1 MTADLT
7 PANSTNEA
15 GSAPLSV
22 TAVAHGKINLHLGVS
37 DLREDG
43 YHDLHTIFQSVSL
56 EEKVRLELVASGEEE
71 TMTVSGHDAHLVPTD
86 RSNLAWRA
94 VEAVQ
99 ELVREA
105 LARKPVESETAGQ
118 TGVDSAPEIPRVSI
132 HIDKGVPVAG
142 GMAGGSADAAAALVA
157 AVEFYFERHPDTRHL
172 PTPDANVQHMIACA
186 LGADVPFCVL
196 GGTALGVGRGDE
208 LVTVMANG
216 PFHWALATDKRG
228 LSTPKVFGQLDTQ
241 REQIAA
247 GERPDV
253 RAGDTEPL
261 MHALISGD
269 AEQLAPTLIN
279 DLQAPAISLMP
290 SLRETLLAA
299 KEAGALAAIVS
310 GSGPTIA
317 MLCRDAEHA
326 VDVATAVSVA
336 GKASATT
343 TCSSP
348 AGPARLID
356 NS

>member
-1 MTADLT
+1 MTEEQT
-7 PANSTNEA
+7 PEEH
-15 GSAPLSV
+15 APLNGRSSTVESRERVSV

-43 YHDLHTIFQSVSL
+43 YHDLHTVFQSVSL
-56 EEKVRLELVASGEEE
+56 KEQVRLVEVASGEEE
-71 TMTVSGHDAHLVPTD
+71 TMTVAGHDAHLVPTD

-99 ELVREA
+99 QLVLDAGAEVA
-105 LARKPVESETAGQ
+105 PVS
-118 TGVDSAPEIPRVSI
+118 V

-157 AVEFYFERHPDTRHL
+157 AVEFYFHRHPASNRL
-172 PTPDANVQHMIACA
+172 PAPSQQQQHAIASG

-208 LVTVMANG
+208 LASVMAG
-216 PFHWALATDKRG
+216 GQFHWALATDKRG
-228 LSTPKVFGQLDTQ
+228 LSTPRVFAQLDKQ
-241 REQIAA
+241 REQSAQ
-247 GERPDV
+247 GMRPDV
-253 RAGDTEPL
+253 RAGDTAEL
-261 MHALISGD
+261 MRALISGD
-269 AEQLAPTLIN
+269 PEQLAPTLIN

-290 SLRETLLAA
+290 SLRATLLAA
-299 KEAGALAAIVS
+299 KKAGALAAIVS
-310 GSGPTIA
+310 GSGPTVA

-326 VDVATAVSVA
+326 VDVATAVSVE

-348 AGPARLID
+348 AGAARLLD
-356 NS
+356 GHDETSRHSQ